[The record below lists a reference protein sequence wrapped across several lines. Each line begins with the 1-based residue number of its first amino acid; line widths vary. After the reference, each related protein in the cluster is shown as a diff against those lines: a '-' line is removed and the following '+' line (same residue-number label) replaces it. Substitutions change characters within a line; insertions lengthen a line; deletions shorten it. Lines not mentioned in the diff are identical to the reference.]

1 MDGGGLGLGVGG
13 AEREGQGLNTSSAG
27 KLWRP
32 AVQQK
37 SVQRVDLS
45 TVVLPQLHNSVN
57 HHHRVLEMLISVS
70 LIP

>member
-13 AEREGQGLNTSSAG
+13 AETEDQGLNTSSAG

-45 TVVLPQLHNSVN
+45 TVVLP
-57 HHHRVLEMLISVS
+57 
-70 LIP
+70 